1 MIEVPAQPHTRVQAV
16 SRPSRRA
23 SVSTHLVVLGGYILL
38 TLALTYPVALTLFTR
53 VPAGGD
59 AWHNIWNLWWVKQA
73 LVDRHVDL
81 YSTDML
87 YYPNGVSLYLHT
99 LTPTAGLLSIPLQLA
114 GANLVSV
121 YNLVMLLSFVL
132 GGYGAFLLCRYV
144 GAGRWPAFVGGA
156 VFAFSPY
163 HFAHLYGHMNLASLQ
178 WIPFYILLLLKAVD
192 LPGRSYTG
200 ATMSRE
206 DAGKPPLQ
214 TIAPNADPGRP
225 LLYSVGAG
233 VLLAVNAYT
242 DLLYAV
248 FLVMFTGLL
257 LAWLLLVP
265 LERRRLREMG
275 LGWRAGGLRAVV
287 AAGVFFLLVAPLLIP
302 SLAEA
307 QKGYAQPASN
317 ETLVYSSDVIQAFTP
332 SEFHPIWGT
341 AVAERVVGI
350 GPYMQQKPPS
360 ERVVFL
366 GYGVLALGLYAGLRL
381 RASRKV
387 RFWIFAAIATWILS
401 LGPTLQFFGRSRVP
415 LIGGTIPLPYAL
427 LYKLPLLN
435 VARTPSR
442 LAVLTM
448 LALGV
453 LAALALTSLLA
464 RRDTE
469 SQPHTGRK
477 LTSWQYAVPAI
488 GLPLLILFEFL
499 ATPFPTSPPGWNV
512 PIYTEIATEP
522 GRFALLELP
531 LRPLGDYMAY
541 QTVHGKPIIGGF
553 LARQPPYPLLEQT
566 PALSYLLDTT
576 PADGP
581 LQSQVANGKGVAA
594 LRVLGVKYVIMH
606 WWLLNAEQKK
616 QSEAKLTALLGR
628 PPDFQY
634 PANQVAVWKIAP

>member
-1 MIEVPAQPHTRVQAV
+1 MVDVLEQPYTDMQAEL
-16 SRPSRRA
+16 RFRRRGA
-23 SVSTHLVVLGGYILL
+23 ISTHLFAVGGYILL
-38 TLALTYPVALTLFTR
+38 TLVLTYPVALTLFTQ

-73 LVDRHVDL
+73 LVDRHVNL
-81 YSTDML
+81 YHTDML
-87 YYPNGVSLYLHT
+87 YYPDGVNLYLHT

-114 GANLVSV
+114 GANLPAV
-121 YNLVMLLSFVL
+121 YNLIMLFSFVL
-132 GGYGAFLLCRYV
+132 AGYGAFLLCRYV
-144 GAGRWPAFVGGA
+144 GAARWPAFVGGV

-178 WIPFYILLLLKAVD
+178 WIPFYILLLLKAVG
-192 LPGRSYTG
+192 LPGCSFTRTN
-200 ATMSRE
+200 APHTVHD
-206 DAGKPPLQ
+206 DAPDVDHARQ
-214 TIAPNADPGRP
+214 NGRP
-225 LLYSVGAG
+225 LLYSACAG

-248 FLVMFTGLL
+248 FLAMFTGLL
-257 LAWLLLVP
+257 LAWLLLAP
-265 LERRRLREMG
+265 SERRRFREIGMG
-275 LGWRAGGLRAVV
+275 RRAGGVRALVG
-287 AAGVFFLLVAPLLIP
+287 AGVFFVLSAPLLLP

-332 SEFHPIWGT
+332 SEFHPLWGA
-341 AVAERVVGI
+341 AVAERITGL
-350 GPYMQQKPPS
+350 GPYMQQKPAS

-366 GYGVLALGLYAGLRL
+366 GYCVLALGLYAGLRL
-381 RASRKV
+381 RASRSV
-387 RFWIFAAIATWILS
+387 RFWIYAAVATWVLS
-401 LGPTLQFFGRSRVP
+401 LGPTLQFFGRSRLP
-415 LIGGTIPLPYAL
+415 LIGGTLPLPYAL
-427 LYKLPLLN
+427 LYRLPLLN

-453 LAALALTSLLA
+453 LASLALTSLLM
-464 RRDTE
+464 RG
-469 SQPHTGRK
+469 HTGAHSGTGRR
-477 LTSWQYAVPAI
+477 LTWRYAAAAV

-499 ATPFPTSPPGWNV
+499 AAPFPTVPPGWNV
-512 PIYTEIATEP
+512 PIYKEIAAEG

-541 QTVHGKPIIGGF
+541 QTVHGKPIIGGL

-566 PALSYLLDTT
+566 PVLAYLLDTS
-576 PADGP
+576 PADGA

-594 LRVLGVKYVIMH
+594 LRDLGVKYVIMH
-606 WWLLNAEQKK
+606 WWLLTSEQKK

-634 PANQVAVWKIAP
+634 PANEVAVWKIAP